1 VADSELLLDPHGRIF
16 PLTDAVRTEIAD
28 RAGRFLL
35 LPSAPDLLLAVRS
48 PQGGGS
54 APAPGAVFVG
64 DLGGMPAGDLLGFVH
79 QWRAT
84 GVLRVAAGGILRCIA
99 FRDGNVRAVTS
110 ASPAERIG
118 QVAVRLG
125 LVQARQVAD
134 AESPGRPIGRTL
146 VERGHI
152 NASDLWRVLREQVAT
167 VFHALLVAREGV
179 FWLTRG
185 EPEEPEGGLTLDT
198 QALLVDAIRR
208 IDEMELFRQSIPD
221 SGVYLRR
228 REPRH
233 QVALEAEEE
242 RLLAL
247 VDGQRDIAE
256 LARRSHLSEFE
267 ATKVVYRLLQGG
279 WAEIAEGPARPVEP
293 PVDPA
298 RAVAAGM
305 NDIFREVAGA
315 VASHGG
321 AGPFRDGARAFLA
334 DPHSRFAPLWRGL
347 VPGPDGALDVER
359 LLGAL
364 ASLPPPAAAG
374 LEAGGD
380 RARLLL
386 TALRELMFFYLFQA
400 GERLPR
406 DADEA
411 ITRTVKSR
419 LEVVEAQ
426 VGR

>member
-1 VADSELLLDPHGRIF
+1 VL
-16 PLTDAVRTEIAD
+16 
-28 RAGRFLL
+28 
-35 LPSAPDLLLAVRS
+35 
-48 PQGGGS
+48 
-54 APAPGAVFVG
+54 VG
-64 DLGGMPAGDLLGFVH
+64 DLAGLPAGDLLGFVS
-79 QWRAT
+79 QWRTT
-84 GVLRVAAGGILRCIA
+84 GVLRVAAGGTLRSVA
-99 FRDGNVRAVTS
+99 FRDGNVRGATS
-110 ASPAERIG
+110 ALASERIG
-118 QVAVRLG
+118 QVAVRMG
-125 LVQARQVAD
+125 LVQERQVAEV
-134 AESPGRPIGRTL
+134 ESAGRPIGRAL

-167 VFHALLVAREGV
+167 VFHAMLVAREGV
-179 FWLTRG
+179 FWLSRG
-185 EPEEPEGGLTLDT
+185 EPEEPEGGLSLDT

-221 SGVYLRR
+221 SAVYLRR

-233 QVALEAEEE
+233 QVALEPEEE
-242 RLLAL
+242 RLLSL

-321 AGPFRDGARAFLA
+321 AGPFRDGARSFLA
-334 DPHSRFAPLWRGL
+334 DAHSRFAPLWHGL
-347 VPGPDGALDVER
+347 VPGADGALDVER
-359 LLGAL
+359 LLAAL
-364 ASLPPPAAAG
+364 AALPPSAVTR
-374 LEAGGD
+374 LEGSGN

-386 TALRELMFFYLFQA
+386 AALRELMFFYLFQA
-400 GERLPR
+400 GERRPR

-411 ITRTVKSR
+411 ITRTVKQR

-426 VGR
+426 VAR

>member
-16 PLTDAVRTEIAD
+16 PLTDEVRTRIAD

-48 PQGGGS
+48 PQGGGA
-54 APAPGAVFVG
+54 APSPGAVLAG
-64 DLGGMPAGDLLGFVH
+64 DLAGLPAGDLLGFVH

-84 GVLRVAAGGILRCIA
+84 GLLRVAAGGILRAVA
-99 FRDGNVRAVTS
+99 FRDGNVRSVTS
-110 ASPAERIG
+110 ASPAERVG

-125 LVQARQVAD
+125 LVQSRQVAEVE
-134 AESPGRPIGRTL
+134 AAGRPIGRLL
-146 VERGHI
+146 VERGLL

-167 VFHALLVAREGV
+167 VFHALLVARDGV

-185 EPEEPEGGLTLDT
+185 EGEDAEGGLSLDT

-221 SGVYLRR
+221 SAVYLRR

-233 QVALEAEEE
+233 HVALEPLEE
-242 RLLAL
+242 RLLSL

-279 WAEIAEGPARPVEP
+279 WAEVAEGPARPVDL

-315 VASHGG
+315 VATHGG

-334 DPHSRFAPLWRGL
+334 DPHSRLAPLWRGL
-347 VPGPDGALDVER
+347 APGPDGALDVER
-359 LLGAL
+359 LLAAL
-364 ASLPPPAAAG
+364 AGLPPAVVLQ

-386 TALRELMFFYLFQA
+386 GALRELMFFYLFQA

-411 ITRTVKSR
+411 LTRTVKER

-426 VGR
+426 VAP